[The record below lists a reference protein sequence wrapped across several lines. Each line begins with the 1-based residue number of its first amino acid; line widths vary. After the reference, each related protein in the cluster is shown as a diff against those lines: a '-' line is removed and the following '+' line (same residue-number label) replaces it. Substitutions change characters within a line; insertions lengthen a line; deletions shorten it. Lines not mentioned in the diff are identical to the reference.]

1 MAISHHWPT
10 RGGRTT
16 RPLGKHLGFV
26 GRVGGWSHQPTH
38 LKKYARQIGSS
49 PMVEGVNMINIGK
62 LPPYGETTYNKHLN
76 GLTSPD
82 FVQVWGWF
90 HMVGGPPKNL
100 PNLYEYHLWTRN
112 LDTNLCRWLGFVDV
126 YYFIHDLSKSL
137 QPQKNLHKLRWWWGL
152 ERLLT
157 GFHWVPCL
165 DTRPNPKMATN
176 LWCKF
181 PPPTKKHIAPEK
193 WCNRKMNFPNF
204 FPILGCI
211 QITVF
216 RGLFRPLVSW
226 RVDPILQ
233 TFETSKAWGFRAV
246 DFPPRG
252 WHFCLI
258 MVMEKTYPQ
267 CLWESPQ
274 TPVSI
279 WATD

>member
-1 MAISHHWPT
+1 MWFLYVLSGTTETHDQVGCMRMRIDQTLPLVCDVLWNHSWNWSIYCLLKWVVEIGDADNFQKSHNMRIS
-10 RGGRTT
+10 
-16 RPLGKHLGFV
+16 
-26 GRVGGWSHQPTH
+26 
-38 LKKYARQIGSS
+38 RQE
-49 PMVEGVNMINIGK
+49 VV
-62 LPPYGETTYNKHLN
+62 LA
-76 GLTSPD
+76 
-82 FVQVWGWF
+82 F
-90 HMVGGPPKNL
+90 KN
-100 PNLYEYHLWTRN
+100 
-112 LDTNLCRWLGFVDV
+112 
-126 YYFIHDLSKSL
+126 LSKSL